1 MWINI
6 FLILSTLE
14 TTAVFVFNLLQGSS
28 ADAQIFLN
36 YSLERLAVLAFL
48 LAAALFLAYLSLHSF
63 KKETKTSQWIARAAD
78 NATVLWGMMVGGL
91 LLSALIFYLFIQ
103 PDAWFGGYLVLFQ
116 RLSSILF
123 WLLVLS
129 LQSLFFALVWY
140 GARFTEKGGQVK
152 DGIPSRELNVVVLI
166 FLLTVLV
173 KLVFLLPNC
182 YGLYKDVGES
192 KYFNMIYYLHEGI
205 FLDSADDVTTHYPF
219 LYPLML
225 LFTYSVKNY
234 TFLCILL
241 ANFVFASSIVFP
253 LYLLGRRVLN
263 RMHSLILIAIAS
275 LIPFQF
281 LIPNRILSENLYFPL
296 LLWCLYLAFTR
307 PQDDKQRLAWDCL
320 TGVAFGLLYLT
331 RFISLA
337 VIPFLLLIWWLKPF
351 AGVERFFQLNGRKIF
366 HALLMVLLTALVYY
380 PWVRISL
387 NNGLT
392 FKEALG
398 FGITATTNAEQLT
411 LSNLLIWMLFYAAYY
426 ILLAA
431 PVFNLVIIVFKRVR
445 DWKLEDER
453 GRWLASLG
461 WLMAAFGAAV
471 VRHSWRAFYNLEQP
485 ERIMGR
491 YVIYFVPLFLLT
503 GLLGLESFRR
513 EDFKDGKRFALTA
526 LGLPAV
532 LVVFSYLL
540 VVSGNLITINPGF
553 LQAEISIDGF
563 YIKTLGG
570 WFFVLLAALYG
581 VSAYGLWHGKHRT
594 GLLLAALLALFYLWG
609 EPVYMDYLDARS
621 TYQKMGY
628 TISEIIL
635 QNNQTAGEALDY
647 TVYLSD
653 GLDVDDRKDL
663 TWSLY
668 VRNLESDFEIVRY
681 PAAEKPELG
690 ADEAG
695 FVVYPVEEQEAGRGG
710 NLYAINGVE
719 LVVEVKCHELLINY

>member
-14 TTAVFVFNLLQGSS
+14 TIAVFAFNLQQGSS
-28 ADAQIFLN
+28 TGEQVFLN
-36 YSLERLAVLAFL
+36 YSLERLALLAFL
-48 LAAALFLAYLSLHSF
+48 LAAALFLAFLSLYSF
-63 KKETKTSQWIARAAD
+63 KKESRTCRLIDRAA
-78 NATVLWGMMVGGL
+78 NNTTILWGMMAGSL
-91 LLSALIFYLFIQ
+91 LLSAAIFYLFIQ
-103 PDAWFGGYLVLFQ
+103 PDVWFGGYLILFQ

-123 WLLVLS
+123 WLLVLG

-140 GARFTEKGGQVK
+140 GARFTEKSGQVRE
-152 DGIPSRELNVVVLI
+152 GISSRELNLVVLI
-166 FLLTVLV
+166 FLLAVLV
-173 KLVFLLPNC
+173 KLIFVLPNC

-219 LYPLML
+219 LYPLLL

-263 RMHSLILIAIAS
+263 RTHSLILIAIAS

-337 VIPFLLLIWWLKPF
+337 VIPFLMLIWWLKPF
-351 AGVERFFQLNGRKIF
+351 TSAKGRLKLSGKKIL
-366 HALLMVLLTALVYY
+366 HALLMVLLVALVYS
-380 PWVRISL
+380 PWVHISL

-398 FGITATTNAEQLT
+398 FGITSRTNPEQLT
-411 LSNLLIWMLFYAAYY
+411 LLNFLTWMLFYATYY

-431 PVFNLVIIVFKRVR
+431 PLLNLIIIALKHVCE
-445 DWKLEDER
+445 WKLEDER

-513 EDFKDGKRFALTA
+513 ADYRDGKRFALRA

-540 VVSGNLITINPGF
+540 VVSGNFITINPNF

-570 WFFVLLAALYG
+570 WFFVLLAVLYG
-581 VSAYGLWHGKHRT
+581 ASVYGLWHGKHRT
-594 GLLLAALLALFYLWG
+594 GQILAALLALFYLWG
-609 EPVYMDYLDARS
+609 EPAYMDYLDAHS

-628 TISEIIL
+628 TISEIML
-635 QNNQTAGEALDY
+635 QENQAAGKALDY
-647 TVYLSD
+647 AVYLSD
-653 GLDVDDRKDL
+653 GLYVDDRKDL

-668 VRNLESDFEIVRY
+668 VRNLESNFEIVRY
-681 PAAEKPELG
+681 PADEKPVLG
-690 ADEAG
+690 EDEAG
-695 FVVYPVEEQEAGRGG
+695 FVVYPLSEWEDGRGG
-710 NLYAINGVE
+710 VVYQIDEVT
-719 LVVEVKCHELLINY
+719 LVVEVNKP